1 LQTLVQKRLCLHKRL
16 ISEQERNNQLQ
27 QQLGQVQPLANIG
40 IISCMIAHEINNL
53 LTPVGNYAQLAL
65 NNLSDEE
72 LVVKTLQ
79 KTVRNYERAVMLQ
92 DSMLAMTN
100 GEKQEKQNCPLK
112 SMVDEVF
119 YCMCR
124 DFRKDRINV
133 DVKVPQE
140 LKIWAVPVQIQQV
153 LMNLILN
160 GREAMLPEGGTL
172 TITGRQTAD
181 KSFIEVADTG
191 RGINQ
196 TEINNIFKPFFTT
209 KKTHKDGTRKTGGLG
224 LAFCKKIVDAY
235 GGSICVDSQ
244 PGRGTKFTIALPRD
258 GET

>member
-1 LQTLVQKRLCLHKRL
+1 LQTLVEKRVSLHRDLAKKQ
-16 ISEQERNNQLQ
+16 EQNNQLL
-27 QQLGQVQPLANIG
+27 QQLGQVQSLANIG

-72 LVVKTLQ
+72 LIVKTLQ
-79 KTVRNYERAVMLQ
+79 KTVRNYERAVKLQ

-100 GEKQEKQNCPLK
+100 GGKQEKQNCSLR

-133 DVKVPQE
+133 DVKVPE
-140 LKIWAVPVQIQQV
+140 KLKIWGVPVQIQQV

-160 GREAMLPEGGTL
+160 GREAMLPDGGTL
-172 TITGRQTAD
+172 TISGRQTAD
-181 KSFIEVADTG
+181 KSFIEVTDTG
-191 RGINQ
+191 QGISP
-196 TEINNIFKPFFTT
+196 TEMNNIFKPFFTT
-209 KKTHKDGTRKTGGLG
+209 KKKHKGGTRNTGGLG
-224 LAFCKKIVDAY
+224 LAFCKEIVEAY
-235 GGSICVDSQ
+235 GGSISVDSQ
-244 PGRGTKFTIALPRD
+244 PDRGTKFKITLPKN